1 MLLRFAETVQPV
13 PHHIDGMLELI
24 RQVRWSHFLPLH
36 YVQHIGRSRE
46 LLVRYLPTQDYQLLE
61 GVSVRK
67 HVEHLTDLFLEGTQG
82 ELVADCVQKLR
93 MLVDHL
99 NHGIHVGRQLTHVN
113 VARYQVFR
121 LLEEGRWG
129 VFIWILGCLLVGKAE
144 GLRLDG
150 GCLHHCG
157 GLGSYDFFLGC

>member
-1 MLLRFAETVQPV
+1 
-13 PHHIDGMLELI
+13 
-24 RQVRWSHFLPLH
+24 
-36 YVQHIGRSRE
+36 
-46 LLVRYLPTQDYQLLE
+46 
-61 GVSVRK
+61 
-67 HVEHLTDLFLEGTQG
+67 
-82 ELVADCVQKLR
+82 
-93 MLVDHL
+93 MLVDYL

-150 GCLHHCG
+150 GCFHHCG